1 MLTKGVVLVVDDDP
15 GVRHLART
23 VLGRAG
29 YQTESAERGAEA
41 LASVRREKPALVVLD
56 VRLPDLSGYEVCREL
71 KDQFGDGLPVVFISG
86 ERVESCDRVA
96 GLLIGANDYL
106 TKPFAP
112 DELVARVRGLIRRA
126 EVPETGNGALLTA
139 RELEV
144 LRLLASGLAQGD
156 IAQRLAI
163 AERTVA
169 KHLERTLQK
178 LGVHSRAHAVGE
190 AYRRGLL

>member
-1 MLTKGVVLVVDDDP
+1 VWQ
-15 GVRHLART
+15 LAST
-23 VLGRAG
+23 VLARAG
-29 YQTESAERGAEA
+29 YETESAERGAQA
-41 LASVRREKPALVVLD
+41 LASVQREKPALVVLD
-56 VRLPDLSGYEVCREL
+56 VRLPDLSGYEVCRQL
-71 KDQFGDGLPVVFISG
+71 KDQFGDGLPIVFISG

-112 DELVARVRGLIRRA
+112 DELVARVRGLIRRSEA
-126 EVPETGNGALLTA
+126 PQNGNGALLTT

-144 LRLLASGLAQGD
+144 LRLLAGGVRPED
-156 IAQRLAI
+156 IARRLSI

-178 LGVHSRAHAVGE
+178 LGVHSRAHAVSE